1 MRFGVLGPLSVTTDR
16 GDPVPIPDTKVR
28 TLLARLLLARGR
40 PVSVGQLVDHL
51 WGDTPPSRPTAVL
64 QARISQL
71 RGALD
76 AAEPGARA
84 LVRHRA
90 PGYLLVAYHLD
101 AAHFEQLL
109 GRAAQ
114 VTETRPRASL
124 LTRADLLTQALALWR
139 GPALAEFADS
149 AAGAEQAWAGELTRW
164 AQLRLTALEDLAET
178 RLELGEHSA
187 LATELAEPVAR
198 NPYRERLHAAYFRA
212 LHGAGRHAEA
222 LAAYARLR
230 NRLAEELGADPG
242 QQLLDLHRAML
253 ARDPAL
259 DPVPDPVPPPGRL
272 PEPVDALVGRE
283 RPLRDLAAL
292 LAQHRLVTLTGPGG
306 VGKTRLALAAG
317 AALTHRTEA
326 GDGAWLV
333 ELGGLPP
340 GGDPVPLL
348 AATLGVR
355 DGRAGEDSEE
365 AARIVAMLR
374 GRRALLVLDNH
385 EHVVAPAAAL
395 VARLLGALP
404 HLRVLA
410 TGRVPLDIAGEHL
423 YALPPL
429 DLPEP
434 GTTDPDELSA
444 SGAVQL
450 FTARARAARA
460 TFSLDTATAPAVA
473 TVCRRLDGIPLAL
486 ELAATRL
493 RHLSADEIA
502 ARLDDRFALLGTGR
516 RDAPERQRTLRAV
529 IDWSWEQLTPAE
541 RAVLSRLA
549 VTADG
554 CEPDTAE
561 ALCSGPET
569 GEEAGTTVAEEQVR
583 VPAHQ
588 VLDLVGALADHS
600 LVTVETH
607 PSHTRYRLLES
618 VAAYALEH
626 LAASGD
632 QPRVRARHARHLA
645 DLATR
650 ADSHLRGPE
659 QHRWLERLDRES
671 ANLNTALDHAAD
683 AGDTEL
689 ALRLAVAPCWHR
701 YLRGRSGS
709 ARAAL
714 DRALA
719 LPGAD
724 PADRAEAALWRT
736 ALAVPATGD
745 EQRRRARAP
754 EHLDR
759 VSDPVTRARLSWLI
773 EHLRWG
779 LGDQDRAV
787 ARVRSAH
794 ATAAGAG
801 DRWGAEVSRV
811 TLAYAALRRGEIAE
825 ALDTARQAE
834 QALREIGDGW
844 GVLQATDALAQALE
858 SLGDLDG
865 VADHHERALRLA
877 EELRLWGNAT
887 LALSG
892 LGRVALLRGDLDR
905 ADVLHA
911 RAAALAAEQSDTGAE
926 QFAEAG
932 TVLAARRRGDLDR
945 AERLL
950 RRWMEW
956 NLRAGSHIGTAFLRT
971 QLGYVAEQRGD
982 AATAL
987 DLHARAR
994 TDADASGDPRAV
1006 AAALEGLAG
1015 AHALAADDAIAA
1027 DLLAEATR
1035 IRERIG
1041 APLTAPER
1049 FDVDRALARLAR

>member
-1 MRFGVLGPLSVTTDR
+1 MRFGVLGPLSVRTDH
-16 GDPVPIPDTKVR
+16 GEPVPIPDTKVR
-28 TLLARLLLARGR
+28 ALLLRLLLARGR
-40 PVSVGQLVDHL
+40 PVPVDQLVDHL
-51 WGDTPPSRPTAVL
+51 WGETPPSRPTAVL

-90 PGYLLVAYHLD
+90 PGYLLVADHLD
-101 AAHFEQLL
+101 AAQFEELV

-114 VTETRPRASL
+114 DPAPRTRAEL
-124 LTRADLLTQALALWR
+124 LTRALDLWR
-139 GPALAEFADS
+139 EPAPAEFTDTASRSVPD
-149 AAGAEQAWAGELTRW
+149 GHGELTRW
-164 AQLRLTALEDLAET
+164 TQMRLTALEDLAET
-178 RLELGEHSA
+178 RLDLGEHSA
-187 LATELAEPVAR
+187 LAAELADPVAR
-198 NPYRERLHAAYFRA
+198 NPYRERLHAAYLRA

-222 LAAYARLR
+222 LVAYTRLR
-230 NRLAEELGADPG
+230 SRLAEELGADPG
-242 QQLLDLHRAML
+242 QQLLDLHQAML

-259 DPVPDPVPPPGRL
+259 DPVPDPAPAPGRL
-272 PEPVDALVGRE
+272 PEPVDTLVGRD
-283 RPLRDLAAL
+283 RPLRDLADL
-292 LAQHRLVTLTGPGG
+292 LAEHRLVTLTGPGG

-317 AALTHRTEA
+317 AALTRRAEA

-333 ELGGLPP
+333 ELGGLAPD
-340 GGDPVPLL
+340 GDPVPLL

-355 DGRAGEDSEE
+355 DGSAREE
-365 AARIVAMLR
+365 PEELVRIVAMLR
-374 GRRALLVLDNH
+374 GRSALLVLDNH
-385 EHVVAPAAAL
+385 EHVVAPTAAL
-395 VARLLGALP
+395 VSHLLGALP
-404 HLRVLA
+404 RLRVLA

-423 YALPPL
+423 YAVPPL
-429 DLPEP
+429 DLPAP

-444 SGAVQL
+444 SGAVRL
-450 FTARARAARA
+450 FTARARAARTA
-460 TFSLDTATAPAVA
+460 FVLDAATAPAVA
-473 TVCRRLDGIPLAL
+473 TICRRLDGIPLAL

-493 RHLSADEIA
+493 RHLGADEIA

-529 IDWSWEQLTPAE
+529 INWSWDQLDPAE

-561 ALCSGPET
+561 ALCSGPGPSAET
-569 GEEAGTTVAEEQVR
+569 GTAEQVH
-583 VPAHQ
+583 VPANT
-588 VLDLVGALADHS
+588 VLDVVGALADHS
-600 LVTVETH
+600 LVTVETAS
-607 PSHTRYRLLES
+607 SHTRYRLLES

-632 QPRVRARHARHLA
+632 RTRVRARHARHLA
-645 DLATR
+645 DLAAG
-650 ADSHLRGPE
+650 ADAHLRGPD

-671 ANLNTALDHAAD
+671 ANLTSALDHAVAAD
-683 AGDTEL
+683 DPDL

-701 YLRGRSGS
+701 YLRGRSGQ

-719 LPGAD
+719 LPGPDTSA
-724 PADRAEAALWRT
+724 RAEAALWRT
-736 ALAVPATGD
+736 ALAVPATED
-745 EQRRRARAP
+745 EQSRRARVP
-754 EHLDR
+754 EHLEQ
-759 VSDPVTRARLSWLI
+759 VSDPVTRARLLWLI

-779 LGDQDRAV
+779 LGDQDRA
-787 ARVRSAH
+787 AGLVRSAH
-794 ATAAGAG
+794 EAAAAAG
-801 DRWGAEVSRV
+801 DRWGTEVSRV
-811 TLAYAALRRGEIAE
+811 TLAYAALRRGDIAE
-825 ALDTARQAE
+825 ALDAARQAE
-834 QALREIGDGW
+834 KALREIGDNW
-844 GVLQATDALAQALE
+844 GALQATDALAQALE

-911 RAAALAAEQSDTGAE
+911 RAAALAAEHSDAGAE

-932 TVLAARRRGDLDR
+932 TVLSARRRGDLDR

-950 RRWMEW
+950 RRWVDW
-956 NLRAGSHIGTAFLRT
+956 NLRADSHIGTAFLLT

-982 AATAL
+982 AEAAL

-994 TDADASGDPRAV
+994 TEAWASGDPRAV
-1006 AAALEGLAG
+1006 AAALERLAG
-1015 AHALAADDAIAA
+1015 AHALAGAGETAA
-1027 DLLAEATR
+1027 ALLAEATR
-1035 IRERIG
+1035 VRERTG